1 MTAIYCVKCRGIT
14 NTKQEKRET
23 TANRRNRL
31 SGICVTCNTKKG
43 MFVNSKW
50 KIHEKT
56 PKEQE
61 KAESKKIACSL
72 KKEAEEIGW
81 KVLANLEAK
90 DCVKNCLAKT
100 RKQNK

>member
-1 MTAIYCVKCRGIT
+1 MTPIYCAKCRSIT

-23 TANRRNRL
+23 TAKGQNRL

-43 MFVNSKW
+43 IFVNSKQ

-56 PKEQE
+56 PKERE
-61 KAESKKIACSL
+61 DAESKKIVRSQ
-72 KKEAEEIGW
+72 KKEALKIGW
-81 KVLANLEAK
+81 NVLAYPEVK
-90 DCVKNCLAKT
+90 DCIKNCLAKT